1 MLDLGRTV
9 VLDSAQVLSLRS
21 GSKATLASVF
31 LVSGKVPTQSLLKR
45 KTVLCVCEP
54 VQSLTTVYL
63 SLYAFIFLFAF
74 TVPAVG
80 AELVVVISD

>member
-1 MLDLGRTV
+1 M
-9 VLDSAQVLSLRS
+9 DSAQVLSLRS

-31 LVSGKVPTQSLLKR
+31 LLSGKVPTQSLLKR
-45 KTVLCVCEP
+45 KAVLCVCEP
-54 VQSLTTVYL
+54 VLSLTTVSL